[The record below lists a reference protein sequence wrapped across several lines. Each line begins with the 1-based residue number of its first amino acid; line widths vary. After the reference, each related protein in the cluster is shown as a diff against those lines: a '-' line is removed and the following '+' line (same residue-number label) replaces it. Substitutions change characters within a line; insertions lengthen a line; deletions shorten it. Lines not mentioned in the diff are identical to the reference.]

1 MVKKSVASPFSIWGR
16 DWGAWIPAERGPL
29 QILQRERWQIF
40 YQRLAMSVLHMNHF
54 FTASKGQKQRLSLPP
69 FRSLCCSPLCHL
81 VPTLCGYIYAQLW
94 DQDKGATN
102 TGLTCRFLRPI
113 WVWIIKLPK
122 NIWRKKKEIQE
133 WKIDSAFYASLIK
146 DCFRNAWLHHH
157 FIHESNFPSFFLS
170 FFLSFFFEKQYMN
183 QTCLGKLA
191 YTDMHSPAQRSNS
204 VKIHKCSQVCVQL
217 LHAKP
222 SLSS

>member
-1 MVKKSVASPFSIWGR
+1 MMEAMEL
-16 DWGAWIPAERGPL
+16 PAERGPL
-29 QILQRERWQIF
+29 QILHRERWQIF

-81 VPTLCGYIYAQLW
+81 VPTLCGYIYAQLKL
-94 DQDKGATN
+94 DIGATN
-102 TGLTCRFLRPI
+102 TGLICRFLRPI

-133 WKIDSAFYASLIK
+133 WKIDSVFYASLIK

-170 FFLSFFFEKQYMN
+170 FFFWKTVHEPNLPWQVGIYWYAQSCPKKQQCKDPQM
-183 QTCLGKLA
+183 Q
-191 YTDMHSPAQRSNS
+191 SS
-204 VKIHKCSQVCVQL
+204 VWL